1 MKTDEVTALDV
12 LHEAASLG
20 VRIPGDLGL
29 CSCVDSST
37 FNLTTP
43 ELLGVFCNPRTI
55 GAQAVSLLIGL
66 IDGDEPATST
76 VTVPTEL
83 NVRRSTLRKQVA

>member
-1 MKTDEVTALDV
+1 
-12 LHEAASLG
+12 
-20 VRIPGDLGL
+20 
-29 CSCVDSST
+29 
-37 FNLTTP
+37 
-43 ELLGVFCNPRTI
+43 VFCNPRTI

-83 NVRRSTLRKQVA
+83 NVRRSTLGKQVA

>member
-1 MKTDEVTALDV
+1 MRVPD
-12 LHEAASLG
+12 
-20 VRIPGDLGL
+20 DLGL

-43 ELLGVFCNPRTI
+43 ELSGVFCNPRTI

-66 IDGDEPATST
+66 FEGDEAATT

-83 NVRRSTLRKQVA
+83 KIRRSTLRKQAA